1 MIKNLY
7 DRLFKFIDEVDIE
20 IVNIDEN
27 ENENKT
33 QMWEGNTKEVIE
45 LQTFLQNI

>member
-7 DRLFKFIDEVDIE
+7 DRLFRCIDEVDIE
-20 IVNIDEN
+20 IINIDEN
-27 ENENKT
+27 ENPPSIL
-33 QMWEGNTKEVIE
+33 EGAIKEVIE

>member
-7 DRLFKFIDEVDIE
+7 DKLFKCIDEVDIE
-20 IVNIDEN
+20 IVSIE

-33 QMWEGNTKEVIE
+33 QIWEGNAKEVIE

>member
-7 DRLFKFIDEVDIE
+7 DRLFKCIDEVDIE
-20 IVNIDEN
+20 ITNIDES
-27 ENENKT
+27 ENKT
-33 QMWEGNTKEVIE
+33 QIWENNIKEVIE

>member
-7 DRLFKFIDEVDIE
+7 DKLFKSIDEVEIE
-20 IVNIDEN
+20 ITNIDEI
-27 ENENKT
+27 ENKP
-33 QMWEGNTKEVIE
+33 QMLEGNIKEVIE

>member
-7 DRLFKFIDEVDIE
+7 DKLFKCIDEVDIE
-20 IVNIDEN
+20 ISNIY

-33 QMWEGNTKEVIE
+33 QTWEVTIKEVIE